1 MCTTECCTPGPQRL
15 REVRVHVPEVD
26 GEPRVSAGGGGGR
39 RGQAQAQGDQYYTML
54 CMYIYYIYI
63 YIISLILYYTRW

>member
-1 MCTTECCTPGPQRL
+1 MPGPQRV

-39 RGQAQAQGDQYYTML
+39 RGQAQAQGDQYYSML
-54 CMYIYYIYI
+54 CVYLLYLYLH
-63 YIISLILYYTRW
+63 ISTLLFFAKCPIQI